1 MSHGILIHET
11 HDDVGVAVRDLHAG
25 EEVGIVTLEG
35 VNAGAITVIND
46 VPLGHKVAMR
56 DMPVG
61 HTLMKYGRPIGQV
74 VQPTAKGAHV
84 HTHNLKTLRW
94 SLDEV
99 AAPEIATKPA
109 ERLALGGKKPED
121 MKLLGYRR
129 ENGRYG
135 IRNHVVILPLDDISN
150 AAAEGVSYLIKGT
163 MALPHHYGRLQFGED
178 LDLTFRTLAGTG
190 CNPNVAACIVIG
202 IEPKWTQ
209 RIVDEIA
216 ATGKPVAGF
225 SIERNGDLKTIEMAA
240 RKAKEFV
247 QWAGE
252 LQREPFSVKDLWM
265 STKCGESDTTSGLA
279 ANPTVGRVFERLAEA
294 GATLIFGETTEVTG
308 GEDIIA
314 SQCVSQEV
322 ADGFMQFF
330 NDYQALVKSKGVDLL
345 GSQPTEGNIRGG
357 LTTIEEKAMGNIQKM
372 GRCQVV
378 GVLDKAVAP
387 DKPGLHFMDSSSAAA
402 EMVTLCAAAG
412 SVVHYFPTGQGNVIG
427 NPIVPVIKL
436 CANPLTVATMSE
448 HIDVDLTGL
457 LRIEINLDQA
467 ADKAMDVLEH
477 TIRGRLT
484 AAEAL
489 RHNEF
494 VITKLYESA

>member
-35 VNAGAITVIND
+35 AAAGAITVVND
-46 VPLGHKVAMR
+46 VPLGHKVALREMAA
-56 DMPVG
+56 G
-61 HTLMKYGRPIGQV
+61 HKLLKYGRPIGQV

-94 SLDEV
+94 SLEEV
-99 AAPEIATKPA
+99 AAPIITSKPA
-109 ERLALGGKKPED
+109 ERLALGGKKPEE

-150 AAAEGVSYLIKGT
+150 AAAEGVSYLIHGT

-178 LDLTFRTLAGTG
+178 LELTFRTLAGTG
-190 CNPNVAACIVIG
+190 ANPNVAACIVIG

-209 RIVDEIA
+209 RVVDEIA
-216 ATGKPVAGF
+216 VTGKPVAGF
-225 SIERNGDLKTIEMAA
+225 SIERYGDLKTIEMAA
-240 RKAKEFV
+240 RKAQEYV

-252 LQREPFSVKDLWM
+252 LQREPFSVQDLWM

-308 GEDIIA
+308 GEDLIA

-372 GRCQVV
+372 GRCHVV

-412 SVVHYFPTGQGNVIG
+412 AVVHYFPTGQGNIIG
-427 NPIVPVIKL
+427 NPIIPVIKL